1 MKYRRIL
8 AIGVVA
14 ICLLCAEIG
23 LGKTP
28 VVWWMLYH
36 NSVPEAEQWLKD
48 WERMFNETHP
58 DIDLKIETRVS
69 NPREAVIVQTV
80 AGVGPDIM
88 YEVDSVMG
96 QWVENGYAMPLDKY
110 IASWPGKNDILP
122 AVLDGVTYGG
132 QLRAMPFMLWTWGV
146 AWNKNVFAEAGMTS
160 FPQTWDEVTQAARRT
175 TRTNA
180 DGTIAQWGWR
190 TWRSNIYILALV
202 EAHFRQLGATIIEE
216 GQTRANLNN
225 SVGHQVMAQLRDW
238 WRIGGMPPNLAAS
251 SDDLA
256 KGKGAMYYA
265 WSGDD
270 RSTIVNNYP
279 DVGPETIGFAR
290 YPGPTPGNDV
300 LQFMTANLMILS
312 SSKNPD
318 AAWQVITAFMEPEN
332 LKQYLLRRGMIS
344 VLRSHYHDP
353 DLMSFK
359 YTNEL
364 MALVYDPLYIHGT
377 KHQRYGRYRATAG
390 NEFIKAFDGSIGITE
405 ALIKAE
411 EIIRAEITGN

>member
-96 QWVENGYAMPLDKY
+96 QWVENGYAM
-110 IASWPGKNDILP
+110 
-122 AVLDGVTYGG
+122 
-132 QLRAMPFMLWTWGV
+132 

-190 TWRSNIYILALV
+190 TWQSNIYILALV
-202 EAHFRQLGATIIEE
+202 EAYFRQLGATIIDRGGANK
-216 GQTRANLNN
+216 GQ
-225 SVGHQVMAQLRDW
+225 S
-238 WRIGGMPPNLAAS
+238 
-251 SDDLA
+251 
-256 KGKGAMYYA
+256 
-265 WSGDD
+265 
-270 RSTIVNNYP
+270 
-279 DVGPETIGFAR
+279 E
-290 YPGPTPGNDV
+290 
-300 LQFMTANLMILS
+300 
-312 SSKNPD
+312 
-318 AAWQVITAFMEPEN
+318 
-332 LKQYLLRRGMIS
+332 
-344 VLRSHYHDP
+344 
-353 DLMSFK
+353 
-359 YTNEL
+359 
-364 MALVYDPLYIHGT
+364 
-377 KHQRYGRYRATAG
+377 
-390 NEFIKAFDGSIGITE
+390 
-405 ALIKAE
+405 
-411 EIIRAEITGN
+411 